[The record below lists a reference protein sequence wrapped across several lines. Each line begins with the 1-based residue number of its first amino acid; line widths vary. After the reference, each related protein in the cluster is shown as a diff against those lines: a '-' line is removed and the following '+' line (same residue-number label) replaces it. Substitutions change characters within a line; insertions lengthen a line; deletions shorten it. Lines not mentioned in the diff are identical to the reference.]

1 MMDNLF
7 LVLPG
12 IEPSLWCHSLAA
24 PETVLGRS
32 NQCDVR
38 LIDDT
43 ISRRHAKISR
53 GAAGYHIEDLGS
65 SNGTF
70 VDENRVVRSRIEV
83 SRSIRLGNVYVGL
96 ITRQAY
102 KTNTAIY
109 ELKPTKLVRIDAASQ
124 LASAVEQLSEAQSR
138 VLRLLLAGHAEK
150 KIAEELKLSP
160 HTVHTHVK
168 NIYRALGVRSR
179 AELMAAVFAKKQTGR

>member
-1 MMDNLF
+1 MLDDLF

-12 IEPSLWCHSLAA
+12 IAPSVWCHSLAA

-43 ISRRHAKISR
+43 ISRRHAKICR
-53 GAAGYHIEDLGS
+53 GADRYYIEDLGS

-70 VDENRVVRSRIEV
+70 VDENRIVRARIEV
-83 SRSIRLGNVYVGL
+83 SRSIRLGNVHVGL
-96 ITRQAY
+96 IAREAY
-102 KTNTAIY
+102 KANTAIY
-109 ELKPTKLVRIDAASQ
+109 ELKPTKLVTVEAASE
-124 LASAVEQLSEAQSR
+124 LANAVEQLSEAQSR

-150 KIAEELKLSP
+150 KVAEELNLSP

-168 NIYRALGVRSR
+168 NIYRVLGVHTR
-179 AELMAAVFAKKQTGR
+179 AELMAVVFAKSRIGD